1 MENMV
6 GQFIEENKL
15 ALHHQLLDSLELF
28 QYEEIKEYAPHGYSD
43 GVYGPY
49 PKSEIIDG
57 VKRYYRIT
65 KKKVYPQ
72 ITDGEYEKLL
82 TISRE
87 KEHIEE
93 KRQAEYKR
101 NNPEKKPPL
110 KFTIMRSN
118 GNEEN
123 FAVSFMRGLAWF
135 LWIGGLIVS
144 IFAAR
149 TEVINGYS
157 TKTIFQWSV
166 FSVYFSL
173 YLTAGSFCLCF
184 SQVFSNIQSIASA
197 IQSFHV
203 TEDSK

>member
-1 MENMV
+1 MDNMV
-6 GQFIEENKL
+6 EKYIEENKE
-15 ALHHQLLDSLELF
+15 ALHHQLLDSLELYE
-28 QYEEIKEYAPHGYSD
+28 YEEIKEYAPEGYFAIYNYSKYELVD
-43 GVYGPY
+43 G
-49 PKSEIIDG
+49 I
-57 VKRYYRIT
+57 KRYYKST

-72 ITDGEYEKLL
+72 ITDDEYEKLL
-82 TISRE
+82 AISRE

-93 KRQAEYKR
+93 KREAEYKK

-110 KFTIMRSN
+110 KFTIMRLN

-144 IFAAR
+144 IFTAR
-149 TEVINGYS
+149 TEVISGYS
-157 TKTIFQWSV
+157 TKTVFQWSV
-166 FSVYFSL
+166 FLVYFSL

-197 IQSFHV
+197 IQSFYV